1 MERQMTIDDFLN
13 KDNIETLEA
22 PAKEV
27 EALEVEPADMNTL
40 SKEELIGVLE
50 NHVQANKHLLDEIEQ
65 LKNRNEEEVKR
76 LSEYYGKRIKELLN
90 INKYYERKLKLL
102 KDLITI
108 EVGGE
113 E

>member
-22 PAKEV
+22 PVKEA
-27 EALEVEPADMNTL
+27 ETLAVEPADMSTL
-40 SKEELIGVLE
+40 SKEELIGTIE
-50 NHVQANKHLLDEIEQ
+50 NHVQANKHLLDEIEL
-65 LKNRNEEEVKR
+65 LKDRHEKETQR